1 MMGGRSGSDLLSDIV
16 IDVVN
21 RCVRRICG
29 GFDSLATERRSLWL
43 LNAATETF
51 WINVSATLVSR

>member
-1 MMGGRSGSDLLSDIV
+1 MMSGRSGSDLLSDIV

-21 RCVRRICG
+21 RCVRRIRE
-29 GFDSLATERRSLWL
+29 GFDSLATERPSLCL